1 MHILRRLRFN
11 HMHLISP
18 AYICAPLHIYYL
30 VKILNMCA
38 NILCLWA
45 FAARQLELALI
56 TSPDSSP
63 RRALRPICTG
73 RLSRVAADPFASLG
87 D

>member
-38 NILCLWA
+38 YILCLWT
-45 FAARQLELALI
+45 FAARQLELA
-56 TSPDSSP
+56 
-63 RRALRPICTG
+63 
-73 RLSRVAADPFASLG
+73 
-87 D
+87 